1 MLKIYN
7 INSQLIRQIKQLEH
21 QINVMYS
28 RKIKFFSLAL
38 PTIALTSIDS
48 AGDPPGVFVWNAGSD
63 PWVLCF

>member
-28 RKIKFFSLAL
+28 RIIKLFSLAL
-38 PTIALTSIDS
+38 RTIPLTSIDYADDS
-48 AGDPPGVFVWNAGSD
+48 PGVFVCNAGSD